1 MNTKEFKTLVETLD
15 LEDGLKEKVLAL
27 TKPKGEPVPEEWAE
41 DTHYLR
47 EVESENGSK
56 YVLLGVSALSGRT
69 HGTPVEEGE
78 ELNLEGGGEFLP
90 GNESWYFTG
99 RKLVLARTDIPED
112 IKDIEPGER
121 FVGEYV
127 GRKAILVRNDLDDL
141 PWIVHLNN
149 EHDYGYDHEVKLH
162 RRLVEV

>member
-15 LEDGLKEKVLAL
+15 LEDGLKEKVLEL
-27 TKPKGEPVPEEWAE
+27 TKPKGDLVPEEWAE

-47 EVESENGSK
+47 EVESEEGNK
-56 YVLLGVSALSGRT
+56 YILLDVSVLSGNFYA
-69 HGTPVEEGE
+69 TPVEEGE
-78 ELNLEGGGEFLP
+78 EPSLEGGGYLP
-90 GNESWYFTG
+90 VGESFYFTG
-99 RKLVLARTDIPED
+99 RKMALVRTDVPEG

-127 GRKAILVRNDLDDL
+127 GRKAILVRNDVDDL
-141 PWIVHLNN
+141 PWIVHLDN
-149 EHDYGYDHEVKLH
+149 EHDYGYEHEVKPH